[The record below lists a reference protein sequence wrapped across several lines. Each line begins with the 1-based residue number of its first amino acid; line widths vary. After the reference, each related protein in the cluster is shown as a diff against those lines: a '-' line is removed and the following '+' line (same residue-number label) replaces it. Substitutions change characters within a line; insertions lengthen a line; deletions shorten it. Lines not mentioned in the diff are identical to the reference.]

1 MEQQLALIDLSQ
13 RLSALQA
20 WAIGEVSWLESLAYF
35 AIAVCTAY
43 LTTAWSRAIEA
54 RGWIF
59 ALLFVGVLLEQGIF
73 KILLA
78 HFEGSSAMFH
88 KVIFVSGFNSDGII
102 LYFNSRK
109 TYTFGFG
116 SFDTWS

>member
-1 MEQQLALIDLSQ
+1 MKLKINCNLNQFFRENTMDQQLALIDLSQ
-13 RLSALQA
+13 RLSALQS

-59 ALLFVGVLLEQGIF
+59 ALLFLGVLFEQGIF
-73 KILLA
+73 KIILS
-78 HFEGSSAMFH
+78 HHEGASAMFH
-88 KVIFVSGFNSDGII
+88 KVVFTDF
-102 LYFNSRK
+102 SREQNK
-109 TYTFGFG
+109 
-116 SFDTWS
+116 